1 MNFFTDLL
9 QSILEGFGFAVGYV
23 VLDAIFSRFHLYE
36 RISREED
43 EDEDEDDEDDESDE
57 DDTPVSLHK
66 ISG

>member
-43 EDEDEDDEDDESDE
+43 EDEDEGDEDDESDD

-66 ISG
+66 VSG

>member
-43 EDEDEDDEDDESDE
+43 EDEDEGDEDDESDE

-66 ISG
+66 VSG

>member
-43 EDEDEDDEDDESDE
+43 EDEGDEDDESDE

-66 ISG
+66 VSG